1 MKKPLTIYL
10 PDSLDPA
17 VARWELARALYEK
30 GSLTLE
36 QAASLAELAPT
47 YFSMRL
53 EGMLT
58 GVTPKTDK
66 PIRTGF
72 DPERIQQIAE
82 QMNVQESW
90 EELVAQIGK

>member
-1 MKKPLTIYL
+1 LKTLTIDI

-17 VARWELARALYEK
+17 QARWEIAQALYEK

-47 YFSMRL
+47 YFKMRL
-53 EGMLT
+53 NGMLT
-58 GVTPKTDK
+58 GVNLSTSNEPKQ
-66 PIRTGF
+66 PF
-72 DPERIQQIAE
+72 DPVRIKEIAE
-82 QMNVQESW
+82 RMAIEESW

>member
-1 MKKPLTIYL
+1 MKTITIDI

-17 VARWELARALYEK
+17 QVRWEIARALYEK

-47 YFSMRL
+47 YFKMRL

-58 GVTPKTDK
+58 GVPPKTNG
-66 PIRTGF
+66 PIQKGL
-72 DPERIQQIAE
+72 DIERIQEIAR
-82 QMNVQESW
+82 QMDIQESW
-90 EELVAQIGK
+90 EELVAMIGK

>member
-1 MKKPLTIYL
+1 MKTLTIDI

-17 VARWELARALYEK
+17 VARWEMAQALYKK

-47 YFSMRL
+47 YFKMRM
-53 EGMLT
+53 EGVLT
-58 GVTPKTDK
+58 GVNLSAGHIPTQP
-66 PIRTGF
+66 F
-72 DPERIQQIAE
+72 DPERIKKIAE
-82 QMNVQESW
+82 KMDIRESW